1 MQKIDPYAALAAM
14 ADPKNF
20 PKDLALILV
29 WLAVAVLT
37 IYLPFI
43 NETFLRVIFTVPVI
57 LFIPGYVLIA
67 ALFPEK
73 SSIDG
78 IERFALSVGL
88 SIAVVPLIGLALNY
102 TPWGIRLDPIVTS
115 LIIFTVIMAIITFFR
130 RATISQEERFEVPF
144 EKLRPALEEE
154 FLPKP
159 DAPKVDKI
167 LSYILI
173 IAIVVAVIT
182 TVYVIAFPKEGEKF
196 TEFFILGEE
205 KMADAYPDS
214 FNRNTEQ
221 FVWIGINNHEYQDM
235 TYTVETLLM
244 NAEWDNT
251 TNSSVIHASELLDRF
266 TVTLPDNSSYL
277 EQYNFTIDTTEYN
290 RLEFLLYNETVPD
303 ISASIQEKLDAS
315 YRDLHL
321 WINVR

>member
-1 MQKIDPYAALAAM
+1 MPKTDPYAALAAM

-20 PKDLALILV
+20 PKDLAAILI
-29 WLAVAVLT
+29 WLAIAVLT
-37 IYLPFI
+37 IYVPFI

-73 SSIDG
+73 TSIDG

-102 TPWGIRLDPIVTS
+102 TPWGIRLDPIVTA
-115 LIIFTVIMAIITFFR
+115 LLIFTIIMIIVTFFR
-130 RATISQEERFEVPF
+130 RASLTDEDRFSVPF

-154 FLPKP
+154 LLPKP
-159 DAPKVDKI
+159 DAPKIDKI
-167 LSYILI
+167 LSYVLIAAII
-173 IAIVVAVIT
+173 IAVVT
-182 TVYVIAFPKEGEKF
+182 TVYVIAFPKDGEKF

-205 KMADAYPDS
+205 KMADDYPDR
-214 FNRNTEQ
+214 FNAGTEQ
-221 FVWIGINNHEYQDM
+221 FVWIGIKNHEYRDVN
-235 TYTVETLLM
+235 YTVETLLM

-251 TNSSVIHASELLDRF
+251 TNSSVIHAAETLDRF
-266 TVTLPDNSSYL
+266 TVPLADNSSYL
-277 EQYNFTIDTTEYN
+277 ETYNFTIQSKDYN

-303 ISASIQEKLDAS
+303 ISATAQEKLDAS

-321 WINVR
+321 WITVR